1 VGAPGDV
8 SLWEGDELL
17 ANATRDHEYNF
28 QGLARGLYTIKS
40 GGRSW
45 EVLVNQDQRLDMAGK
60 AALPSNTKR
69 ILGVILIMAINLIGI
84 LVIIRIIR
92 KEK

>member
-1 VGAPGDV
+1 
-8 SLWEGDELL
+8 LL
-17 ANATRDHEYNF
+17 ANASGDHEYNF
-28 QGLARGLYTIKS
+28 RGLARGLYTIKS
-40 GGRSW
+40 GESSW
-45 EVLVNQDQRLDMAGK
+45 EVPVNQDKRLDLAGK

-69 ILGVILIMAINLIGI
+69 ILGVILILAINLIGV